1 MRSRSNWWRAI
12 LPRPRTAITPEVIAG
27 MSGMDRGR
35 LGEDRAVDR
44 LRADGCRILGRN
56 RRIAGVEID
65 VLVRDPRE
73 DLVLVV
79 EVKASGDGRP
89 PERRVDAARRR
100 RLVRAAERLGRRHRV
115 AIEVVAVDLRVPGR
129 DGVRRIRLDPADHAG
144 LGAQRGR

>member
-1 MRSRSNWWRAI
+1 
-12 LPRPRTAITPEVIAG
+12 

-44 LRADGCRILGRN
+44 LRADGCEILGRN

-65 VLVRDPRE
+65 VLARDPRE

-100 RLVRAAERLGRRHRV
+100 RLARAAARLGERHRV
-115 AIEVVAVDLRVPGR
+115 AIEVAAVDLLVQGR
-129 DGVRRIRLDPADHAG
+129 DGVRRIRLDPADYAG